1 MGRFRL
7 KEEKRSDMTTRKI
20 RIKDTRELEMV
31 DLTGLVQEEI
41 QAKSGKE
48 GFVILF
54 VPGSTG
60 ALTTIEF
67 EPGLLRDFPEFLE
80 KIIPSDRPYHHD
92 LTWRDGNGHGHVRAA
107 LIGPS
112 LTVPYKDGELLLG
125 TWQQIVFIELDNRPR
140 SRELILQIH

>member
-1 MGRFRL
+1 
-7 KEEKRSDMTTRKI
+7 MTTGKIKLRK
-20 RIKDTRELEMV
+20 TRELEMV
-31 DLTGLVQEEI
+31 DLTGLVREEI
-41 QAKSGKE
+41 HNHPEKE

-67 EPGLLRDFPEFLE
+67 EPGLCRDFPEFLE
-80 KIIPSDRPYHHD
+80 RIIPSGRPYHHD
-92 LTWRDGNGHGHVRAA
+92 LTWMDGNGHGHVRAA

-112 LTVPYKDGELLLG
+112 LTVPFKDGELLLG
-125 TWQQIVFIELDNRPR
+125 TWQQIVFIELDNKPR